1 MFQVQKTLI
10 SDDVA
15 LAKFSC
21 HLSSCKGACC
31 VVGEG
36 GAPIEKHE
44 INHLNKAYDVLKNE
58 LPATSIKEVES
69 NGLIRAS
76 KDGLELACVGSAE
89 CVFVIQANEKVSICA
104 IQKAFFDGRI
114 DWEKPISCH
123 LFPIRIMNI
132 GDLDFLNFEFVPEI
146 CTPGAEMGQQKNE
159 FLAEHLERPLV
170 RKYGNDWFDEFIHAC
185 NHVRNQH
192 PSPV

>member
-44 INHLNKAYDVLKNE
+44 INHLNKAYTLLKNE
-58 LPATSIKEVES
+58 LPEKSTQEVES
-69 NGLIRAS
+69 KGLIRSS
-76 KDGLELACVGSAE
+76 KDGLEVARVGRSE
-89 CVFVIQANEKVSICA
+89 CVFVIETPEKVSICA
-104 IQKAFFDGRI
+104 IQKAFYEGRI

-146 CTPGAEMGQQKNE
+146 CTPGAELGRHKNE
-159 FLAEHLERPLV
+159 YLAEHLERPLV
-170 RKYGNDWFDEFIHAC
+170 RKYGIEWYDEFIHAC
-185 NHVRNQH
+185 VHVRNQH
-192 PSPV
+192 STPV